1 MLSLVEQRAQA
12 HEAGWSHSW
21 QRCCLPFLYPGI
33 CESRMR
39 VCLHDDLR
47 EGGPPLI
54 DTWPELWT
62 YRVRVRVL
70 AQQKT
75 GQGAGCE
82 QCSEYSNRKGHGRTG
97 ARRCREL

>member
-54 DTWPELWT
+54 DTWPELCISSLLVCISS
-62 YRVRVRVL
+62 YL
-70 AQQKT
+70 T
-75 GQGAGCE
+75 GRMSLVVMLLRAVPC
-82 QCSEYSNRKGHGRTG
+82 T
-97 ARRCREL
+97 AP